1 MHRQETVRV
10 NLALEWLNYGGA
22 KGDEEEHEE
31 RAQRFLTPPDFR
43 QFNILPLIRRRRSSS
58 SSTVSNS
65 CRTVVRIAKAR
76 VSTFGF
82 AVGVGIALTQKFVA
96 AGPAS
101 NKRCSSQLLRLQ
113 IRTTAR

>member
-31 RAQRFLTPPDFR
+31 RAQRFLDFR

-76 VSTFGF
+76 VSHLG
-82 AVGVGIALTQKFVA
+82 
-96 AGPAS
+96 
-101 NKRCSSQLLRLQ
+101 LLLELVSH
-113 IRTTAR
+113 